1 MLLSMIAVIGR
12 LLKQFEKVKT
22 SITLLK
28 KERKKIAM
36 DRAEKGISTG
46 V

>member
-22 SITLLK
+22 SMAFLK
-28 KERKKIAM
+28 KRKKIAM